1 MKKLLSLLAIA
12 ISLTGCQT
20 YNAQMYGVSPDT
32 NYTIKSLKVND
43 SISVGDFSISR
54 PLDTSCRAV
63 GPITLPNNLSFQ
75 SYIKKALEDELKVG
89 GAYAYQSPK
98 VILSGRI
105 NRLDMSSSK
114 GLMRGYWDIDITIES
129 SNGQSLTVSEYYEFD
144 SGFDG
149 FSACKNTADG
159 FMPTVQNL
167 IAKIIKSPKF
177 KDLITVKK

>member
-1 MKKLLSLLAIA
+1 MKKLILLAI
-12 ISLTGCQT
+12 STLTLSACQT

-32 NYTIKSLKVND
+32 NYAIKSLKVNEAVT
-43 SISVGDFSISR
+43 VGEFSLSK
-54 PLDTSCRAV
+54 PLDTNCRAV

-75 SYIKKALEDELKVG
+75 SYIKKAFEDELKVG

-98 VILSGRI
+98 IVLSGRI

-114 GLMRGYWDIDITIES
+114 GLMRGYWDIDITVQS
-129 SNGQSLTVSEYYEFD
+129 SNGKSITASEYYEFD

-159 FMPTVQNL
+159 FMPTIQNL
-167 IAKIIKSPKF
+167 IGKVIKSPEF
-177 KDLITVKK
+177 KDLVTVKK